1 MINFHCQASNGAG
14 EIILLGSEMSSF
26 KVKKTDPLFSTPLCL
41 LEIENSAVLNKK
53 LISESRAWRKQ
64 QKGANVS
71 NQGDSWHSPDGLMT
85 RSEPGFSEISKMIPL
100 IAAQYASQINPR
112 LEIKNFRFEANAWVN
127 INRKGGFNTTHHHGS
142 YHVSGVYYVK
152 QPEKATGQSG
162 MIELINSRF
171 DHHIFSQIGG
181 NAFAPSVKMR
191 PAVGSMLVFPSTLLH
206 FVFPNETDE
215 ERISLAWN
223 LRFIR
228 K

>member
-1 MINFHCQASNGAG
+1 
-14 EIILLGSEMSSF
+14 MSSF
-26 KVKKTDPLFSTPLCL
+26 KVTKTDPLFSTPLCL
-41 LEIENSAVLNKK
+41 LEIQNSAKLNKK
-53 LISESRAWRKQ
+53 LIAESRAWRKQ
-64 QKGANVS
+64 EKGANIS
-71 NQGDSWHSPDGLMT
+71 NQGDSWHSPDGLMS
-85 RSEPGFSEISKMIPL
+85 RSDPGFSEISKMIPQ
-100 IAAQYASQINPR
+100 IAAEYAMMINPK
-112 LEIKNFRFEANAWVN
+112 LDLKKFRFEANAWVN

-152 QPEKATGQSG
+152 QPPSATGQSG

-171 DHHIFSQIGG
+171 DHHIYSQLGG
-181 NAFAPSVKMR
+181 QAFAPSVKMR
-191 PAVGSMLVFPSTLLH
+191 PTIGSMLVFPSTLLH

>member
-1 MINFHCQASNGAG
+1 MN
-14 EIILLGSEMSSF
+14 SF

-41 LEIENSAVLNKK
+41 FEIENSADLNKK

-64 QKGANVS
+64 EKGANVS
-71 NQGDSWHSPDGLMT
+71 NQGDSWHSPDGLMM
-85 RSEPGFSEISKMIPL
+85 RGDPGFSEISKMIPQ
-100 IAAQYASQINPR
+100 IAAQYALQINPH
-112 LEIKNFRFEANAWVN
+112 LDIKNFRFEANAWVN
-127 INRKGGFNTTHHHGS
+127 INRKGGFNTTHHHGT

-152 QPEKATGQSG
+152 TTGQSG

-171 DHHIFSQIGG
+171 DYHIFNQIGG
-181 NAFAPSVKMR
+181 QAFAPNVKIR
-191 PAVGSMLVFPSTLLH
+191 PAVGSMLVFPATLLH

-215 ERISLAWN
+215 ERISIAWN

>member
-1 MINFHCQASNGAG
+1 
-14 EIILLGSEMSSF
+14 MSSF

-41 LEIENSAVLNKK
+41 FEIENSADLNKK

-64 QKGANVS
+64 EKGANVS
-71 NQGDSWHSPDGLMT
+71 NQGDSWHSPDGLMM
-85 RSEPGFSEISKMIPL
+85 RGDPGFSEISKMIPQ
-100 IAAQYASQINPR
+100 IAAQYALQINPH
-112 LEIKNFRFEANAWVN
+112 LDIKKFGFEANAWIN
-127 INRKGGFNTTHHHGS
+127 INRKGGFNTTHHHGN

-152 QPEKATGQSG
+152 QPAKATGQSG

-171 DHHIFSQIGG
+171 DYHIFNQIGG
-181 NAFAPSVKMR
+181 QAFAPNVKMR

>member
-1 MINFHCQASNGAG
+1 
-14 EIILLGSEMSSF
+14 MSSF

-41 LEIENSAVLNKK
+41 FEIENSADLNKK

-64 QKGANVS
+64 EKGANVS
-71 NQGDSWHSPDGLMT
+71 NQGDSWHSPDGLMM
-85 RSEPGFSEISKMIPL
+85 RGDPGFSEISKMIPQ
-100 IAAQYASQINPR
+100 IAAQYALQINPH
-112 LEIKNFRFEANAWVN
+112 LDIKNFRFEANAWVN
-127 INRKGGFNTTHHHGS
+127 INRKGGFNTAHHHGT

-152 QPEKATGQSG
+152 QPAKATGQSG

-171 DHHIFSQIGG
+171 DYHIFNQLGG
-181 NAFAPSVKMR
+181 QAFAPNVKMR
-191 PAVGSMLVFPSTLLH
+191 PAVGSMLVFPATLLH